1 MGTAACCA
9 SHRINGRPR
18 KAGADESEFDH
29 HDLRPEATHLEAQ
42 RVAKRLDGMLG
53 RVVVALSGEGQLA
66 AQGREVDDPPEA
78 VPPHPGETNWH
89 MRASPKT
96 FVSNWRRTDR
106 IRRC

>member
-1 MGTAACCA
+1 VGTAARCT
-9 SHRINGRPR
+9 SHPINGRPR
-18 KAGADESEFDH
+18 KADADESEFDH

-53 RVVVALSGEGQLA
+53 RVVV
-66 AQGREVDDPPEA
+66 
-78 VPPHPGETNWH
+78 VPPGKVSLPPMDERLTILPKPCHLTPGKTSWH